1 MKRNETACTVN
12 CRPERN
18 ASRRSLCGFLGS
30 LYAVKDNLKIL
41 NESSVQKFI
50 IIKSFH
56 QHVSF
61 IMVLYVYSQHLSIDQ
76 RQKCYYN
83 IKYSTTVGYCKSI
96 NLFKYL

>member
-1 MKRNETACTVN
+1 MKRNETPCTVN

-18 ASRRSLCGFLGS
+18 ASRRSMCGFGFTLCC
-30 LYAVKDNLKIL
+30 KDNLKFL
-41 NESSVQKFI
+41 NESLVQKFI

-56 QHVSF
+56 LHVSF
-61 IMVLYVYSQHLSIDQ
+61 IMVLYVYSQHLNIDQ
-76 RQKCYYN
+76 QQKCYYN